1 MCKVPIINHKKGD
14 YIMGGQAS
22 KVLSLQKGGGG
33 LKSFSHAQR
42 GWGTKRVKV
51 VLTQELKVLTLN
63 KAVGTATFPLFERLG
78 VKSFSYFCSHPLPV
92 TNDWF
97 LKTFFFECLLKYSVL
112 YYLLDL
118 NMYILIRI

>member
-1 MCKVPIINHKKGD
+1 
-14 YIMGGQAS
+14 MGGQAS

-42 GWGTKRVKV
+42 GLGTKRVEV

-78 VKSFSYFCSHPLPV
+78 VKRISYFCSHPLPV
-92 TNDWF
+92 INDWF
-97 LKTFFFECLLKYSVL
+97 LKTFFFECLLKYSAF

-118 NMYILIRI
+118 DMYILIRI